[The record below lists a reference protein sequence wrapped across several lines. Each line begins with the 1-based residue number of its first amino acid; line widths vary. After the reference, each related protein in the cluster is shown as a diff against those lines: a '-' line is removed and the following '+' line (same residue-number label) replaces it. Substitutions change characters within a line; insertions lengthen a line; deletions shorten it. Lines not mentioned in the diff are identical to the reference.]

1 MAGEPTLHTLVS
13 RFGRRSRCV
22 TLAVV
27 PLSPRDKRLTLVA
40 CILGSVIVFLDQTVV
55 NVALPAL
62 RRDLDAGLSAQQW
75 VIDAYL
81 LSLASLLLVGG
92 SLGDRL
98 GRRRVFTVG
107 LVGFGA
113 TSLLCA
119 VAPSAWLLCA
129 GRGLQGVAGALLVP
143 GSLALITATF
153 DAEERGR
160 AIGTWTAWTGVAFV
174 LGPLL
179 GGFLID
185 AVSWRWIFA
194 INVPLVAVTLL
205 LVARAIPEA
214 AREEGE
220 RPGIDVVGALLVS
233 LGLAAPVFALIEQ
246 PRRGFEDPLVVAPL
260 VLGVGLLAAFVAWER
275 RAGDPMVPLELFRRR
290 NFAVVNLV
298 SLLFYAGLAGM
309 TFFLVLFLQQVAGY
323 SALEAGLALVPIT
336 VMMFVLSRRF
346 GGLADRIGSR
356 RLMAAGPLVAGSGV
370 LLMTRLDS
378 SADYLS
384 TLLPALLLFGF
395 GLSMTVAPL
404 TSTVLAAA
412 PERLAGTA
420 SGINNAMTRVAA
432 LLAIA
437 ALGAVVSGRF
447 VGVLEESTSGQS
459 LSSEQRAALVEI
471 RSRPLSGVE
480 SSSLSGAERLAVER
494 PADEASE
501 AAFRLGIGVC
511 ALLLVGGG
519 LLSAFGLRDGR
530 AATRDDAVRTS
541 HPAGADEDPSALG
554 VGDPAPAR
562 SS

>member
-1 MAGEPTLHTLVS
+1 
-13 RFGRRSRCV
+13 
-22 TLAVV
+22 V
-27 PLSPRDKRLTLVA
+27 PPSPRDKCLTLVA

-81 LSLASLLLVGG
+81 LSLASLLLLGG

-143 GSLALITATF
+143 GSLALLTATF
-153 DAEERGR
+153 GPEERGR
-160 AIGTWTAWTGVAFV
+160 AVGTWTAWTGVAFV
-174 LGPLL
+174 LGPLF

-194 INVPLVAVTLL
+194 INVPLVAGTLL
-205 LVARAIPEA
+205 LVARAVPEV
-214 AREEGE
+214 AREEDE
-220 RPGIDVVGALLVS
+220 RPAIDVVGALLCS

-246 PRRGFEDPLVVAPL
+246 PRRGFDDPLVAVPL
-260 VLGVGLLAAFVAWER
+260 VLGVALLVAFVIWER
-275 RAGDPMVPLELFRRR
+275 RARDPMVPLELFRRR

-298 SLLFYAGLAGM
+298 SLLFYAGLTGM

-336 VMMFVLSRRF
+336 LMMFVLSGRF

-356 RLMAAGPLVAGSGV
+356 RLMAVGPVVAAAG
-370 LLMTRLDS
+370 LLLLTRLDS
-378 SADYLS
+378 SGDYLG
-384 TLLPALLLFGF
+384 TLLPALLLFGL

-420 SGINNAMTRVAA
+420 SGINNAMTRVAG

-437 ALGAVVSGRF
+437 ALGAVVSARF
-447 VGVLEESTSGQS
+447 VGVLEERTSGRS
-459 LSSEQRAALVEI
+459 LSSEQRTALVEV

-480 SSSLSGAERLAVER
+480 GDSLSGPERAPVER
-494 PADEASE
+494 AADEASE
-501 AAFRLGIGVC
+501 SAFRLGIGVC

-519 LLSAFGLRDGR
+519 LMSGFGLRDGR
-530 AATRDDAVRTS
+530 AATPGDGARTS
-541 HPAGADEDPSALG
+541 RSPTAEGSPSPSQFGEA
-554 VGDPAPAR
+554 VPAR
-562 SS
+562 LP